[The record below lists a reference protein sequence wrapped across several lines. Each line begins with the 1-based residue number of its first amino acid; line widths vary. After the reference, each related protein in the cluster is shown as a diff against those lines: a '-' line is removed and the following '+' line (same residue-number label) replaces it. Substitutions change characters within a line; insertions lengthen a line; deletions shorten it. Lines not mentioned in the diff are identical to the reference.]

1 MARWPKIARGMLG
14 MGLTFAGGVGVVAST
29 IAALMWA
36 FDGESA
42 PAMIKMVVATST
54 WAFAI
59 GVGFSG
65 MLALTA
71 RTRSFDGLSLP
82 RFALMGAGVGLFFFG
97 LLATNAWQ
105 AWSLSQA
112 IGNAVI
118 LTGLGGGSA
127 AGALL
132 LARRA
137 GSPSEPGSNAALE
150 DGSGAALGDGSKA
163 ALESGFDPVPE
174 RAEE

>member
-1 MARWPKIARGMLG
+1 MTRWRRLARGILG
-14 MGLTFAGGVGVVAST
+14 MGLTFAAGVGIVTSA
-29 IAALMWA
+29 IGGLMWG

-42 PAMIKMVVATST
+42 RAMFRFVAAST
-54 WAFAI
+54 MWAFTI
-59 GVGFSG
+59 GVAFSG
-65 MLALTA
+65 VLALTA
-71 RTRSFDGLSLP
+71 RGRSFEKLSLP
-82 RFALMGAGVGLFFFG
+82 RFAMLGAGVGLFFFG

-112 IGNAVI
+112 IGNAAI

-132 LARRA
+132 FARRA
-137 GSPSEPGSNAALE
+137 GGVLE
-150 DGSGAALGDGSKA
+150 AGSGPVLEAGS
-163 ALESGFDPVPE
+163 DPVLEAGSDPVLE